1 MSSISFFS
9 LLFFALPAPLKI
21 VLIMVGG
28 LSLVKVR
35 QEAAH
40 MHHAQAARAEHVEHA
55 APRAVREPVRE
66 LRAVP
71 VRPAENAAPLVITV
85 NSDGSFA
92 MVGAKLS
99 EEQFVNRLKAMAAAD
114 PQRKIELKADAL
126 TPHQMVANAVKIS
139 KAAGLRH
146 VSFAAKPEAP

>member
-1 MSSISFFS
+1 MSFFS

-21 VLIMVGG
+21 VLIMFGG

-40 MHHAQAARAEHVEHA
+40 MHQAQAARAEHAEHA
-55 APRAVREPVRE
+55 AREPVRE

-92 MVGAKLS
+92 VAGAKLS

>member
-1 MSSISFFS
+1 MSFFS

-21 VLIMVGG
+21 VLIMFGG

-40 MHHAQAARAEHVEHA
+40 MHQAQAARAEHA

-92 MVGAKLS
+92 VAGAKLS

>member
-1 MSSISFFS
+1 MSFFS

-21 VLIMVGG
+21 VLIMFGG

-40 MHHAQAARAEHVEHA
+40 MHHAQAARAEHAEHA
-55 APRAVREPVRE
+55 AREPVRE

-92 MVGAKLS
+92 VAGAKLS